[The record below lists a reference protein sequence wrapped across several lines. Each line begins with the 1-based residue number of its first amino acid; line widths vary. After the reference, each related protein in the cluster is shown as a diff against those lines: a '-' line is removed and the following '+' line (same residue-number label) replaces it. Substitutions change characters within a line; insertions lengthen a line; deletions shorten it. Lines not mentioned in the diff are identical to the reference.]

1 MADYRPV
8 APRANPGEA
17 PVAPMGKVNT
27 GNNYLVNQARQNL
40 TPTNQPLS
48 QPAGLAV
55 NPNLGMGGINRLP
68 NPQLTVAGAAQERA
82 MAGSSTQQADLAAQ
96 ARDNMGT
103 GSAPQSMGLLERAQL
118 QRQVR

>member
-1 MADYRPV
+1 MADYRPMMPS
-8 APRANPGEA
+8 ASQGNL
-17 PVAPMGKVNT
+17 PVAPTGKVNT

-40 TPTNQPLS
+40 TPTNQPS
-48 QPAGLAV
+48 SPPAGLVV
-55 NPNLGMGGINRLP
+55 NPNRGMGGINRLP

-103 GSAPQSMGLLERAQL
+103 GQAPQSMGLLERAQL

>member
-55 NPNLGMGGINRLP
+55 NPNRGMTRLP
-68 NPQLTVAGAAQERA
+68 NVQPTVAGAAQERA

-103 GSAPQSMGLLERAQL
+103 RQAPQSMGLLERAQL